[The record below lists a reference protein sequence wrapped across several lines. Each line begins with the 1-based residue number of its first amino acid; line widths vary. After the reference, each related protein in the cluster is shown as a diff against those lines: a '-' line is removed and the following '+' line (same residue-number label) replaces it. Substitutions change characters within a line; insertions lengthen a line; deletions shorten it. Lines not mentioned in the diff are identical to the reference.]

1 MTLDWVVIVL
11 VAGCSVVLEKTQALN
26 VSERC
31 MQDTEAFLWEINQD
45 RPKQYAVQMYDAFG
59 KIGSD
64 VYGGNINRPGSLQ
77 ECQSARGPT
86 FSGQY
91 CRVSLKQDMVNYF
104 VGICVPDSC
113 GKEDVQ
119 MLVAHGQFQLGQTSL
134 IPPFPPSLV
143 PQSSQAIIMIS
154 CLSSTTTADASAI
167 ICLFVCCVM
176 VAIPLVATLF
186 TAITTWKRH
195 REVSPRAESASLNTG
210 LNLYGTLM
218 PNGSSSGG
226 NNSYAVQQQSE
237 MGQNNS
243 EEDNK
248 STRPTP
254 LCFLRSCGYQCL
266 QAFSLQ
272 TTSQGVLSTS
282 SSIAGASYSSLN
294 GIRALSLLWIISG
307 HSAILPAFSSLDN
320 FNTWKKTVEDN
331 PLYLF
336 TDSGPIYVSVDTFLL
351 LGGLLSARSLLS
363 SIRRAEDKMSPSLVA
378 SFLFKRLKRVQP
390 LHLFIVCLVMSVF
403 SVARQGAYGFIFEDE
418 VEDCK
423 MFWWA
428 NILLINNLYVA
439 HKMCV
444 PWAWYLS
451 LDFQCYLTTPLL
463 VYLFRRNRVL
473 LAAVAASLLLIIS
486 MVSAVLTALLQIPV
500 HQPTSLSYKNYFIYY
515 YYKPYSRYGP
525 YLIGIL
531 MGIYMTTKKDQFI
544 KHQWQAA
551 LGWFSCMLSL
561 ALVVGLA
568 YVLRE
573 VPPHP
578 SVPHALY
585 QGLHRSLWALAVAW
599 IILACEEGYGGFI
612 KRLLSLGLWVP
623 ISNISFA
630 CYMVHPIL
638 INYYNGKQET
648 PVHYTDINFMYLF
661 SGHLA
666 VSLVAGYVLTVLVE
680 KPFLL
685 LKGSSGWRQVSPHS
699 RT

>member
-1 MTLDWVVIVL
+1 
-11 VAGCSVVLEKTQALN
+11 
-26 VSERC
+26 

-45 RPKQYAVQMYDAFG
+45 KPKQYAVLMYDAFG
-59 KIGSD
+59 KIGSNVD
-64 VYGGNINRPGSLQ
+64 GGNVNRPGSLQ

-113 GKEDVQ
+113 GEEDVQ
-119 MLVAHGQFQLGQTSL
+119 LLVAHERFQLGQTSL

-143 PQSSQAIIMIS
+143 PQSSQVIIMIR
-154 CLSSTTTADASAI
+154 CLSNTATADASAI

-176 VAIPLVATLF
+176 VAVPLAATLF
-186 TAITTWKRH
+186 TAITRWKRH
-195 REVSPRAESASLNTG
+195 RE
-210 LNLYGTLM
+210 
-218 PNGSSSGG
+218 
-226 NNSYAVQQQSE
+226 
-237 MGQNNS
+237 
-243 EEDNK
+243 
-248 STRPTP
+248 
-254 LCFLRSCGYQCL
+254 CL

-282 SSIAGASYSSLN
+282 SSITGASYSSLN

-307 HSAILPAFSSLDN
+307 HSAFTTILFNLDN
-320 FNTWKKTVEDN
+320 FNIWKKTVEAN
-331 PLYLF
+331 PLHLF
-336 TDSGPIYVSVDTFLL
+336 TDSGPVFVSVDTFLL

-363 SIRRAEDKMSPSLVA
+363 SIRRNEDKMSLRLVA

-403 SVARQGAYGFIFEDE
+403 SVARQGAYGFTFEDE

-423 MFWWA
+423 TFWWA
-428 NILLINNLYVA
+428 NVLLINNLYVA

-473 LAAVAASLLLIIS
+473 LAAVAASLLLITS
-486 MVSAVLTALLQIPV
+486 VVSAVLTALLQIPV
-500 HQPTSLSYKNYFIYY
+500 HQDTIRFANYYLYY
-515 YYKPYSRYGP
+515 YDKPYSRYGP

-551 LGWFSCMLSL
+551 LGWFSCMLGL

-630 CYMVHPIL
+630 CYLVHPVL
-638 INYYNGKQET
+638 MTHYNGKQET
-648 PVHYTDINFMYLF
+648 PMHYTDINFMYLF
-661 SGHLA
+661 SSNLA
-666 VSLVAGYVLTVLVE
+666 VTLVAGYILTVLVE
-680 KPFLL
+680 KPFVF
-685 LKGSSGWRQVSPHS
+685 LKGSSG
-699 RT
+699 

>member
-1 MTLDWVVIVL
+1 
-11 VAGCSVVLEKTQALN
+11 
-26 VSERC
+26 

-45 RPKQYAVQMYDAFG
+45 RPKQYAVLMYDAIG

-64 VYGGNINRPGSLQ
+64 VDGGNINRPGSLQ

-91 CRVSLKQDMVNYF
+91 CRVSLKQDMVHYF

-113 GKEDVQ
+113 GEEDVQ
-119 MLVAHGQFQLGQTSL
+119 MLLAQERFQLGQTSL

-154 CLSSTTTADASAI
+154 CLSNTATPDASAI
-167 ICLFVCCVM
+167 ICL
-176 VAIPLVATLF
+176 
-186 TAITTWKRH
+186 
-195 REVSPRAESASLNTG
+195 
-210 LNLYGTLM
+210 
-218 PNGSSSGG
+218 
-226 NNSYAVQQQSE
+226 
-237 MGQNNS
+237 
-243 EEDNK
+243 
-248 STRPTP
+248 
-254 LCFLRSCGYQCL
+254 CGYQCL

-307 HSAILPAFSSLDN
+307 HSTILPAFSNLDN
-320 FNTWKKTVEDN
+320 YNTWKKTVEAN
-331 PLYLF
+331 PLHLF
-336 TDSGPIYVSVDTFLL
+336 TDSGPVYVSVDTFLL

-363 SIRRAEDKMSPSLVA
+363 SIRRAEDKMSLSLVA

-403 SVARQGAYGFIFEDE
+403 SVARQGAYGFTFEDE

-423 MFWWA
+423 TFWWA
-428 NILLINNLYVA
+428 NVLLINNLYVP

-444 PWAWYLS
+444 AWSWYLP

-473 LAAVAASLLLIIS
+473 LAAVAASLMLITS
-486 MVSAVLTALLQIPV
+486 VASAVVTALLQIPV
-500 HQPTSLSYKNYFIYY
+500 HQPTLLSYTNYFIYY
-515 YYKPYSRYGP
+515 YDKPYSRYGP

-551 LGWFSCMLSL
+551 LGWFFCMLGL

-568 YVLRE
+568 YVLQE

-630 CYMVHPIL
+630 CYLVHPML
-638 INYYNGKQET
+638 ITYYNGKQET
-648 PVHYTDINFMYLF
+648 PMHYTDINFMYLF

-666 VSLVAGYVLTVLVE
+666 VTLVAGYVLTVLVE
-680 KPFLL
+680 KPFVF
-685 LKGSSGWRQVSPHS
+685 LKGSSG
-699 RT
+699 